1 MRGFIVELA
10 SLVAL
15 IAAIWAGTHLSER
28 IATVIGLDTGN
39 AALAFL
45 VTFML
50 VLMGVHLLGRSLTAV
65 VDIAQLSLPNKV
77 AGLFFSAL
85 RSVFILSV
93 ILNMLMGYSGGAI
106 PPAEARAGSM
116 LMAPVQAVAP
126 MLVPAL
132 EGTKWV
138 RRAVEEVKQGVD
150 QVVGE

>member
-1 MRGFIVELA
+1 M
-10 SLVAL
+10 
-15 IAAIWAGTHLSER
+15 
-28 IATVIGLDTGN
+28 
-39 AALAFL
+39 
-45 VTFML
+45 
-50 VLMGVHLLGRSLTAV
+50 GRSLTAV